1 MSQTINIQAGRGF
14 MANRWFAFLNGVVSG
29 PYEESQ
35 LKQMLVDNKISFSG
49 KISREGEFYWKTVA
63 EFSEFNDVKVP
74 EKAAPAPEAVP
85 PQPQPAPA
93 KKKWNS
99 LSGFFRKDSN
109 QVSSYPDAA
118 DQVYENGQV
127 RLACPHCGQ
136 HYMVEYTLCS
146 GQNIS
151 CQACGDRFVLNL
163 APEVVEAAANAAMP
177 DEPVPVEE
185 FPLADE
191 TDFSE
196 EVPDGDIVCPHCWK
210 TFSKE
215 YVCYISSHP
224 DLIGDAIAGEFE
236 QKRFIPTVYH
246 SSGLPLDARGLP
258 CTDTACPHCHLRL
271 PASVVDLGSIYFS
284 IAGAPSSGKSYF
296 LTSMIHAL
304 RRNMPQHNLSFYDVD
319 PIINSVI
326 NGYEDAMFMAID
338 QDAVVSL
345 PKTQQIGSDF
355 SNQIMKNGI
364 AFELPKPFIFRMQS
378 VNSGSEQSIDSN
390 IIFYDNAGEHFQPG
404 ADSVANP
411 ATKHL
416 AHSDGIIF
424 LFDPFNDARMRKAC
438 DQRDPQTELNTKIV
452 DQTTL
457 FAEMVNRIR
466 RHSNLNSCQNCDI
479 PLIVAVGKY
488 DTWRSLLPKNIDE
501 LQPLKMNEE
510 NFSLELDWNTI
521 LDVSFALR
529 EMMQDIAPA
538 LVAQA
543 ETFFEKV
550 IFVPVSSFG
559 CLASQSESGN
569 IGIIPSRL
577 NPVWVDTP
585 INLLLA
591 ETGIFNKVQA
601 AGTENLDNSLKVK
614 VQDGYIIFQHP
625 VSGKR
630 VMLPA
635 LYENVVL
642 EIGGKKYKMPQVQ
655 RRSNIVDSGRRERKT
670 SVWE

>member
-1 MSQTINIQAGRGF
+1 
-14 MANRWFAFLNGVVSG
+14 
-29 PYEESQ
+29 
-35 LKQMLVDNKISFSG
+35 
-49 KISREGEFYWKTVA
+49 
-63 EFSEFNDVKVP
+63 
-74 EKAAPAPEAVP
+74 
-85 PQPQPAPA
+85 
-93 KKKWNS
+93 
-99 LSGFFRKDSN
+99 
-109 QVSSYPDAA
+109 
-118 DQVYENGQV
+118 
-127 RLACPHCGQ
+127 
-136 HYMVEYTLCS
+136 MVEYSLCS
-146 GQNIS
+146 GQTIS
-151 CQACGDRFVLNL
+151 CQECGDRFVLNL
-163 APEVVEAAANAAMP
+163 TADVVEAAKCAVEKTEP
-177 DEPVPVEE
+177 EPVVNM
-185 FPLADE
+185 PLPEE

-196 EVPDGDIVCPHCWK
+196 DIPDGNIVCPHCWK

-236 QKRFIPTVYH
+236 QHRFIPTVYH

-338 QDAVVSL
+338 QNAVVSL

-355 SNQIMKNGI
+355 SNQITKNGI
-364 AFELPKPFIFRMQS
+364 AFELPKPFIFRLQS
-378 VNSGSEQSIDSN
+378 VNSNSEQNIDSN

-404 ADSVANP
+404 ADSIANP

-424 LFDPFNDARMRKAC
+424 LFDPFNDARMRKEC

-488 DTWRSLLPKNIDE
+488 DTWKNMLPKNINE
-501 LQPLKMNEE
+501 LQPLKINEDD
-510 NFSLELDWNTI
+510 FSLELDWNTI

-569 IGIIPSRL
+569 IGIIPAQL

-591 ETGIFNKVQA
+591 ETGIFRKTTA
-601 AGTENLDNSLKVK
+601 ADTEGLDNSLKIK
-614 VQDGYIIFQHP
+614 VQDNYIIFQHP
-625 VSGKR
+625 LSGKR
-630 VMLPA
+630 IMLPA
-635 LYENVVL
+635 LYENIVL
-642 EIGGKKYKMPQVQ
+642 EIGGKKYRMPQIQ
-655 RRSNIVDSGRRERKT
+655 RKSNAGSIHREQKT